1 MIRRPPRSPRTDTLF
16 PYPRSSDLLR
26 VPRNPLALAGFG
38 ARGILPATWAGRAF
52 RTEEAKALFAG
63 AAAHAFLPLSRP
75 FTTALGIM
83 LLASGHVAGWPS
95 AKGGSPAIADSMRSE
110 EHTSELQSLMRTSY
124 AVFVL
129 KKKTY

>member
-52 RTEEAKALFAG
+52 RTEEAKAPFAG
-63 AAAHAFLPLSRP
+63 AAAPAFLPLSRP

-83 LLASGHVAGWPS
+83 LLASGHVPAPPS
-95 AKGGSPAIADSMRSE
+95 AKGASQATPPPPATSHADPARPL
-110 EHTSELQSLMRTSY
+110 HPRTP
-124 AVFVL
+124 L
-129 KKKTY
+129 PPHPTPP

>member
-75 FTTALGIM
+75 FTTAMGIM
-83 LLASGHVAGWPS
+83 LLASGPVAGCPS
-95 AKGGSPAIADSMRSE
+95 ATGGSQAIADYLPKALAEADRKS
-110 EHTSELQSLMRTSY
+110 
-124 AVFVL
+124 VV
-129 KKKTY
+129 